1 VSSDA
6 ASPDS
11 RNAGTVVL
19 VHGAFHGRWCW
30 DRVVSLLGAAGVR
43 TVAVELPFTSFKDDV
58 NCVRTAIA
66 QVGTP
71 VVLCGHSYGGA
82 VITEAGNEQLVGQ
95 LAYLCAFAVAEGYS
109 TARPADEPL
118 PRTGLPVGLRVADDG
133 VATFNV
139 SLARDTFYGDCE
151 PADVELACARLR
163 PMAADGLTAPVT
175 RAAWRNVPSLYAV
188 CTNDMAI
195 HPTRRDNECWPP
207 TAARSWSGPRATRH
221 FSRNRPS
228 LPTYW
233 SPSLRA
239 WLLHPAEGPEWSEKF
254 W

>member
-1 VSSDA
+1 MHDV
-6 ASPDS
+6 
-11 RNAGTVVL
+11 RGHAGHAVA
-19 VHGAFHGRWCW
+19 GW
-30 DRVVSLLGAAGVR
+30 DRVTSLLGAAGVR

-82 VITEAGNEQLVGQ
+82 VITEAGNEPMVGQ
-95 LAYLCAFAVAEGYS
+95 LVYLCAFAVAEGYS
-109 TARPADEPL
+109 TAHPADQPL
-118 PRTGLPVGLRVADDG
+118 PRTGLPVGLHVAEDG
-133 VATFNV
+133 IATFDV

-151 PADVELACARLR
+151 PADVELARTRLR

-195 HPTRRDNECWPP
+195 HPSGQRMLAAHCSEVVEWPSSHSPFLSQPTVVADLLVTLTTRVC
-207 TAARSWSGPRATRH
+207 S
-221 FSRNRPS
+221 
-228 LPTYW
+228 
-233 SPSLRA
+233 
-239 WLLHPAEGPEWSEKF
+239 
-254 W
+254 